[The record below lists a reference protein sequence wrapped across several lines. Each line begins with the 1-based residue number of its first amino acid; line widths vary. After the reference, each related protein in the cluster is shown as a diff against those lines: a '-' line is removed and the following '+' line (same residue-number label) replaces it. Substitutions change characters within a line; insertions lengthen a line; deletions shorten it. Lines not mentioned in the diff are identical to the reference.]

1 MILLEFL
8 YCLSAL
14 QLSPVLYSTLPRD
27 VRLPLTLHVSFKIK
41 IISENIRYVKGNTQH
56 GVVSLPILLHPLSPP
71 ATVVICSSII
81 FLEGREVLLSL
92 IPVSNVELVCVQ
104 AL

>member
-8 YCLSAL
+8 YRLSAL
-14 QLSPVLYSTLPRD
+14 QLSPVLYSTLPSD
-27 VRLPLTLHVSFKIK
+27 VRLPLTLHVRFKIK

-71 ATVVICSSII
+71 ATVEHHTLNKRHMFPKFFGRQLSIA
-81 FLEGREVLLSL
+81 LS
-92 IPVSNVELVCVQ
+92 N
-104 AL
+104 ARFKR

>member
-14 QLSPVLYSTLPRD
+14 QLSPVLYSTLPSD

-41 IISENIRYVKGNTQH
+41 IVVVNIRHVKGNTQH
-56 GVVSLPILLHPLSPP
+56 GVVSLPFSLPPRDSGTSHVEQTSYVPQLFFGRQLSI
-71 ATVVICSSII
+71 AVYI
-81 FLEGREVLLSL
+81 
-92 IPVSNVELVCVQ
+92 VS
-104 AL
+104 

>member
-41 IISENIRYVKGNTQH
+41 IISENIRHVKGNTQH
-56 GVVSLPILLHPLSPP
+56 GVVSLPCSLPSGDSGTSYVEQTSYVPQLFFERQLSI
-71 ATVVICSSII
+71 A
-81 FLEGREVLLSL
+81 LS
-92 IPVSNVELVCVQ
+92 N
-104 AL
+104 ARFKR

>member
-27 VRLPLTLHVSFKIK
+27 VRLPLTLHVSFKNDK
-41 IISENIRYVKGNTQH
+41 IISENVRYVKGNTQH
-56 GVVSLPILLHPLSPP
+56 GVVSLPILFHPLSSP
-71 ATVVICSSII
+71 ATVEHHTLNKRHMFLNY
-81 FLEGREVLLSL
+81 FLEGS
-92 IPVSNVELVCVQ
+92 
-104 AL
+104 

>member
-27 VRLPLTLHVSFKIK
+27 VRLPLTFHVSFKIK
-41 IISENIRYVKGNTQH
+41 IISENIRNVKGNTQH

-71 ATVVICSSII
+71 ATVEHHTLNKRHMFLNFFFGRQLSIA
-81 FLEGREVLLSL
+81 LS
-92 IPVSNVELVCVQ
+92 N
-104 AL
+104 ARFKR